1 MREERK
7 GEKERKERRKE
18 RERGE
23 GGEAEKQEVDKTS
36 YCHYQVSSK
45 MLIWQ
50 GNAPSTGS
58 NHSSI

>member
-1 MREERK
+1 MRKREK
-7 GEKERKERRKE
+7 GKE
-18 RERGE
+18 RERGGRE
-23 GGEAEKQEVDKTS
+23 GGGAEKQEVDKTS

-50 GNAPSTGS
+50 GNTPSTGS

>member
-1 MREERK
+1 MRKREK
-7 GEKERKERRKE
+7 GKE
-18 RERGE
+18 RERG
-23 GGEAEKQEVDKTS
+23 GGGREKQEVDKTS

-50 GNAPSTGS
+50 GNTPSTGS